1 MKLAV
6 IGADEESL
14 TLLRWAVQHGGHN
27 FVAAYGS
34 DPQSPQLRAISP
46 QIALSDNWE
55 ELFLAS
61 AADGVIV
68 GRGGKEAAARASIDP
83 AERRADQL
91 RKLVQAAVP
100 MIVVCPAC
108 EAIVGFE
115 IEMIRRDTRGILV
128 PYSPGA
134 DHPAISRLADLTFSG
149 ESSPLGK
156 IEQIVLERESS
167 DRNR

>member
-6 IGADEESL
+6 IGADDDAL
-14 TLLRWAVQHGGHN
+14 NLIGWAVREGGHEL
-27 FVAAYGS
+27 VAAYDS
-34 DPQSPQLRAISP
+34 EACRQQLRAIAPHTVVSE
-46 QIALSDNWE
+46 NWE

-61 AADGVIV
+61 AADAVIV

-115 IEMIRRDTRGILV
+115 
-128 PYSPGA
+128 
-134 DHPAISRLADLTFSG
+134 
-149 ESSPLGK
+149 
-156 IEQIVLERESS
+156 
-167 DRNR
+167 